1 LEREMSAT
9 SKRDRA
15 IRDGVEPV
23 MSSAK
28 GVVKL
33 PEVDGVEVFETPVVE
48 VEVPEPADES

>member
-1 LEREMSAT
+1 MSAT

-28 GVVKL
+28 GAVE
-33 PEVDGVEVFETPVVE
+33 PEVVVE
-48 VEVPEPADES
+48 PETAPVMDGSPVPETTDES